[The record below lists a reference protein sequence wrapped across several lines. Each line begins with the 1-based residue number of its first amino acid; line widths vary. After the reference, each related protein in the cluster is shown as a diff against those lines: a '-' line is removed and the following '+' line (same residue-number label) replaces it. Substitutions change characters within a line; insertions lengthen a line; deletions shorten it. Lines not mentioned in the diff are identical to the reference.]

1 VDFCDKARREFYLRP
16 SYILRQGI
24 MALKNPRERYRVMR
38 GFGTLVKHLFRKH
51 GQLAPVARQAPTIK
65 Q

>member
-1 VDFCDKARREFYLRP
+1 
-16 SYILRQGI
+16 

-51 GQLAPVARQAPTIK
+51 GQLAPVARQAPTVK
-65 Q
+65 E

>member
-1 VDFCDKARREFYLRP
+1 MPIAAGNLF
-16 SYILRQGI
+16 QGI
-24 MALKNPRERYRVMR
+24 FDLGLAIKNPRERYRVMR

-65 Q
+65 T